1 MGLIVETRG
10 LTKIYDDA
18 VHVLDDVN
26 LTVEEGEFLAV
37 MGPSG
42 SGKTTL
48 LNLLGAMDRP
58 TAGEVYV
65 AGESLARVRDL
76 DQFRGRTVGFVFQ
89 MHNLIPTLTA
99 RENVEVPMR
108 AGTGTHPRHQRRERA
123 EALLGVVGLA
133 ERVGHRPA
141 KLSGGER
148 QRVAIARALANE
160 PQLILADE
168 PTGNL
173 DSASGT
179 EVMAAF
185 RRLNH
190 EKGTAVIVVTH
201 DPVVARATD
210 RILKLHDGRIV
221 ADEPVGDPYQWDLR
235 EFMASAL
242 GQALLAGRVPAS
254 VQGLGLESLL
264 SCMQSGPVGEVT
276 Q

>member
-10 LTKIYDDA
+10 LTKIYEGA
-18 VHVLDDVN
+18 VHVLHDVN

-65 AGESLARVRDL
+65 SGESLARVRDL
-76 DQFRGRTVGFVFQ
+76 DRFRGRTVGFVFQ

-99 RENVEVPMR
+99 LENIEVAMR
-108 AGTGTHPRHQRRERA
+108 AGTHPGRQRRERA
-123 EALLGVVGLA
+123 EALLGLVGLA
-133 ERVGHRPA
+133 ERAGHQPA
-141 KLSGGER
+141 RLSGGER
-148 QRVAIARALANE
+148 QRVAIARALANG
-160 PQLILADE
+160 PRLILADE

-185 RRLNH
+185 RRLNR
-190 EKGTAVIVVTH
+190 ERGMAVIVVTH
-201 DPVVARATD
+201 DPAVARAAD
-210 RILKLHDGRIV
+210 RIVRLHDGRIV
-221 ADEPVGDPYQWDLR
+221 ADEPIGDPYQWDLR

-242 GQALLAGRVPAS
+242 GQALLAGSVPAS

-264 SCMQSGPVGEVT
+264 SGMQCGPMAEAT

>member
-10 LTKIYDDA
+10 LTKIYDSA
-18 VHVLDDVN
+18 VHVLDNVN
-26 LTVEEGEFLAV
+26 LTVGEGEFLAV

-58 TAGEVYV
+58 TAGKVYV
-65 AGESLARVRDL
+65 SGESLARVRDL
-76 DQFRGRTVGFVFQ
+76 DRFRGRTVGFVFQ
-89 MHNLIPTLTA
+89 MHNLIPTLTTL
-99 RENVEVPMR
+99 ENVEVPMR
-108 AGTGTHPRHQRRERA
+108 AGTHPRSQRRERA
-123 EALLGVVGLA
+123 KALLGLVGLA
-133 ERVGHRPA
+133 ERAGYQPA
-141 KLSGGER
+141 RLSGGER
-148 QRVAIARALANE
+148 QRVAIARALANG
-160 PQLILADE
+160 PRLILADE

-185 RRLNH
+185 RRLNR

-201 DPVVARATD
+201 DPAVARATD
-210 RILKLHDGRIV
+210 RIVKLHDGRIV

-264 SCMQSGPVGEVT
+264 SGMQSGPVGGAT
-276 Q
+276 L